1 MKSLIKKDPE
11 KAFLSYYG
19 YDDGRNIKM
28 KDMVGMFST
37 LNELEPE
44 VAMKAIEQF
53 PELAKTTVT
62 MAKQFC
68 EVSLDTLK
76 KHQESSKDA
85 LLFLRERA
93 NFIEGLVNAG
103 LTNEEETR
111 YFVDKLMEL
120 SQMAVEIHKDDQNF
134 FLKLVSE
141 NGKYLV
147 GMIGLTVITLGVSGK
162 FKVPELKKDA
172 I

>member
-1 MKSLIKKDPE
+1 MKNLIKKDPE

-28 KDMVGMFST
+28 KDMVGMFSA

-53 PELAKTTVT
+53 PELARTTVT

-68 EVSLDTLK
+68 EMSLDTLK
-76 KHQESSKDA
+76 KHQESSKDT

-103 LTNEEETR
+103 LTNEEDIH
-111 YFVDKLMEL
+111 YFLDKLMEL
-120 SQMAVEIHKDDQNF
+120 SHMAVEVHKNDQNF
-134 FLKLVSE
+134 FLKLIKE
-141 NGKYLV
+141 NGTY
-147 GMIGLTVITLGVSGK
+147 IGGFLLLTVVTLGVNGK
-162 FKVPELKKDA
+162 IKVPEVVKAVK
-172 I
+172 

>member
-28 KDMVGMFST
+28 KDMVGMFSA

-44 VAMKAIEQF
+44 VAIKAIEQF
-53 PELAKTTVT
+53 PEMAKTTVS

-76 KHQESSKDA
+76 KHQESSKDT
-85 LLFLRERA
+85 LMFLRERA
-93 NFIEGLVNAG
+93 TFIEGLVNAG
-103 LTNEEETR
+103 FANEEERR
-111 YFVDKLMEL
+111 YFIDKLMEL
-120 SQMAVEIHKDDQNF
+120 SEMAVEVHKNDQNF
-134 FLKLVSE
+134 FLKFVSE
-141 NGKYLV
+141 NGRYIL
-147 GMIGLTVITLGVSGK
+147 GMVAFTAITLGVNAK
-162 FKVPELKKDA
+162 FKMPDLKEEA
-172 I
+172 A

>member
-28 KDMVGMFST
+28 KDMAGLFSA

-76 KHQESSKDA
+76 KHQESSKDT

-93 NFIEGLVNAG
+93 SFIEGLVNAG
-103 LTNEEETR
+103 LTNEEDTR

-120 SQMAVEIHKDDQNF
+120 SRMAVEVHKDDQNF
-134 FLKLVSE
+134 FLKFINE
-141 NGKYLV
+141 NGKYIGGFLLV
-147 GMIGLTVITLGVSGK
+147 TVVSLGVGGK
-162 FKVPELKKDA
+162 FNFPTPGKKA
-172 I
+172 A

>member
-1 MKSLIKKDPE
+1 MKSLIKRDPE

-28 KDMVGMFST
+28 KDMVGMFSA

-44 VAMKAIEQF
+44 VAMKVIEQF

-76 KHQESSKDA
+76 KHQESSKDT

-93 NFIEGLVNAG
+93 SFIEGLVNVG
-103 LTNEEETR
+103 LTNEEDTR

-120 SQMAVEIHKDDQNF
+120 SRMAVEVHKDDQNF
-134 FLKLVSE
+134 FLKFINE
-141 NGKYLV
+141 NGKYIGGFFLV
-147 GMIGLTVITLGVSGK
+147 TVVSLGVGGK
-162 FKVPELKKDA
+162 FNLPTPGKKA
-172 I
+172 A

>member
-1 MKSLIKKDPE
+1 MKRNPE

-28 KDMVGMFST
+28 KDMVGMFSA

-53 PELAKTTVT
+53 PEMAKTTVT

-68 EVSLDTLK
+68 EVSLDALK
-76 KHQESSKDA
+76 KHQESSKDT

-93 NFIEGLVNAG
+93 TFIENLVNAG
-103 LTNEEETR
+103 IANEEDRR
-111 YFVDKLMEL
+111 YFIDKLMEL
-120 SQMAVEIHKDDQNF
+120 SQMAVEVHKSDQNF
-134 FLKLVSE
+134 ILKFISE
-141 NGKYLV
+141 NGVYVL
-147 GMIGLTVITLGVSGK
+147 GMVALTAITLGVNAK
-162 FKVPELKKDA
+162 FRLPDLKEEA
-172 I
+172 A

>member
-11 KAFLSYYG
+11 KAFLNYYG

-28 KDMVGMFST
+28 KDMVGMFSA

-44 VAMKAIEQF
+44 VAIKAIEQF

-76 KHQESSKDA
+76 KHQESCKDT

-103 LTNEEETR
+103 LTNEEETK

-120 SQMAVEIHKDDQNF
+120 SQMAVEVHNNNQNF
-134 FLKLVSE
+134 FLKFASE

-147 GMIGLTVITLGVSGK
+147 GMMGLIIITLGVSSQYK
-162 FKVPELKKDA
+162 MPELKK
-172 I
+172 